1 MMKYECENCFQYKIK
16 EMAAEQA
23 ALKIALERE
32 RIGREKAEREKA
44 EAEKRLLTLCTEA
57 TIAANTA
64 KPDKL
69 KFEIFRIVRR
79 YTKPIRLDF

>member
-1 MMKYECENCFQYKIK
+1 MTKFECENCFEYKIK
-16 EMAAEQA
+16 EMLAEES

-32 RIGREKAEREKA
+32 RVNREKAEREKA
-44 EAEKRLLTLCTEA
+44 EAEKKLLSLCTEA

-64 KPDKL
+64 KPEKL

-79 YTKPIRLDF
+79 YTKPIRLY